1 MYKGRNQG
9 TQSGDLLIIDNKIQT
24 VNSIFS
30 RNIENKINSEIQDI
44 ITGKQVLKKYQT
56 QNVQPEIET
65 ARSGKPIVKKI
76 NDYAC
81 QKYVLKSRYN
91 MIKY

>member
-1 MYKGRNQG
+1 MTLLGLQKFNLIKGNISVLYKGRNQG

-30 RNIENKINSEIQDI
+30 RNIENKINTEIQDI

-56 QNVQPEIET
+56 Q
-65 ARSGKPIVKKI
+65 IV
-76 NDYAC
+76 
-81 QKYVLKSRYN
+81 
-91 MIKY
+91 